1 MQQFLL
7 IIKVLIHYFFSILYD
22 LTVNL
27 AKQSQFLLLI
37 KSQILELFV
46 LSKFYILLIF
56 FNKIVYKVFEIILFY
71 QYQTI

>member
-7 IIKVLIHYFFSILYD
+7 IIKVLIHYFFAILYD

>member
-7 IIKVLIHYFFSILYD
+7 IIKVLIHYFFAILYD

-46 LSKFYILLIF
+46 LSKFYILLLF